1 MRRYIMELITKRVSE
16 YVSNLIEKFKSL
28 TKPYKLISLAL
39 AVVLVVLL
47 VVGLTRCSSDAPADE
62 AFLCVVASDN
72 LEVHKKSSDSSR
84 VLSQLP
90 LDLEIEVLEIKSVDG
105 ADWGRIDKMKLDDGT
120 KIKAGW
126 INLAHIRLPGELEET
141 EPVIDPTEPQE
152 TTPPVLVN
160 MGTVTAGKLNIRK
173 GPDSKYETNG
183 AYYNGDRIEIL
194 ETQTVDGTR
203 WGRTNL
209 GWIGM
214 GYVRMDGEESAE
226 NDPNKNPQLITNGST
241 TVMGYG
247 VVNLGELNVRLGPD
261 TEYGKV
267 GTVKMGKRYA
277 YYQMS
282 EGWVRIDGGWVS
294 TEFFYIE
301 GTTAS
306 TAMTG
311 IVDTDDLNIR
321 TGPDTSFQSVGT
333 YQKGETVE
341 ILGQVN
347 YWGYTEKGWVF
358 MTYVAKPARVYKT
371 GICKITSERLNIRK
385 EPNADSETV
394 GAYSAGDGVNILEVQ
409 DNWGKTIQGWINLN
423 FVEYEEADSVG

>member
-1 MRRYIMELITKRVSE
+1 MELITKRVSE

-105 ADWGRIDKMKLDDGT
+105 VDWGRIDKMKLDDGT

-126 INLAHIRLPGELEET
+126 INLEHIRLPGELEET

-194 ETQTVDGTR
+194 ETQTADGTR

-306 TAMTG
+306 NAMTG

-333 YQKGETVE
+333 YQKGETIEV
-341 ILGQVN
+341 LGQVN

>member
-1 MRRYIMELITKRVSE
+1 MELITKRVSE